1 MNSGIYVGNIRH
13 RRFSPVRH
21 HFDYPIF
28 MPLIDLDELEELKQK
43 IRGFGTSL
51 FSFARFKRDDYISGD
66 SSLQQ
71 TIRQKIKQLTGEW
84 IDGKILMLCQ
94 LRYCGLY
101 FSPLN
106 LYYLYDRENR
116 WRYMLAEVSNTPWNE
131 RHYYVIPAVSDW
143 QEKLWQDQK
152 AFHVSPFNPI
162 TQQYH
167 WRINEPGEHLFVHL
181 ETSNDNELN
190 DDNTKKKI
198 FDATMALNRRPF
210 TTGELLTLLVK
221 TPIMAVKVVFGIYWQ
236 ALRLWLKGAPFYPHP
251 QNSTA
256 GDDRE
261 NGIKIET
268 EQRRMEDDKK

>member
-51 FSFARFKRDDYISGD
+51 LSFARFKRDDYISGD

-71 TIRQKIKQLTGEW
+71 TIRQKVEQLTGEW

-106 LYYLYDRENR
+106 LYYLYDQGNR

-181 ETSNDNELN
+181 ETSND
-190 DDNTKKKI
+190 DADSDNIPSRKI

-210 TTGELLTLLVK
+210 TTRELLTLLMK

-236 ALRLWLKGAPFYPHP
+236 ALKLWLKGAPFYPHP

-261 NGIKIET
+261 NGSKIET
-268 EQRRMEDDKK
+268 EQGRINDDKK

>member
-28 MPLIDLDELEELKQK
+28 MPLIDLDELGELKQK

-51 FSFARFKRDDYISGD
+51 LSFARFKRDDYISGD

-71 TIRQKIKQLTGEW
+71 TIRQKVKQLTGEW

-143 QEKLWQDQK
+143 QEKMWQDQK
-152 AFHVSPFNPI
+152 AFHVSPFNPM

-181 ETSNDNELN
+181 ETCNDNFFN
-190 DDNTKKKI
+190 DDKANKKT

-236 ALRLWLKGAPFYPHP
+236 ALKLWLKGAPFYPHP
-251 QNSTA
+251 QSSTA
-256 GDDRE
+256 DEDKE
-261 NGIKIET
+261 SGIKTET
-268 EQRRMEDDKK
+268 EQGRIDDDKK